1 MTIEQG
7 VTARLDL
14 DTVVSWEVWIC
25 SWHDQVCSH
34 IICRQ
39 AAAVRDKLDIF
50 WLLIYKLTS
59 ADAAGS

>member
-1 MTIEQG
+1 MCRAQPLSQMTIEQG

-14 DTVVSWEVWIC
+14 HSVVSGEVWIC

-39 AAAVRDKLDIF
+39 AAAVRDKHDMVCF
-50 WLLIYKLTS
+50 
-59 ADAAGS
+59 